1 MNQDW
6 WRRRW
11 WIPVTAVVLVLLV
24 AGVWGLVAEGPRTT
38 PPGLSQGSPTPSAP
52 ASAGPSADAGVG
64 SAPPGSPSATPSASA
79 SASAP
84 APPAPGK
91 ITTWAYQLQDYPSG
105 GLQHLAAGPYQMVVI
120 DLARDAH
127 SDFFRKD
134 EIGAVQRTGKRVLSY
149 FEIGSLEDFR
159 PEYPGLRKDAPEMF
173 ANEWG
178 DWPGEYFVR
187 YWDPRWWD
195 RVIKPRVDQAIASG
209 FDGVYLDTPLA
220 YEEIDLGAAQGR
232 DRDALG
238 REMTNLIVRISK
250 YAKERKPGFLIVPQN
265 SPELREHPGYTA
277 AIDGIAMEELF
288 YLATD
293 EPCTEDWCTEN
304 LANTRA
310 LRDAGKFVLAV
321 DYAVRRDAVSSAC
334 GRYRAERFAGT
345 VTVRDL
351 DRPAAICG

>member
-1 MNQDW
+1 MNQAW
-6 WRRRW
+6 WRRRR
-11 WIPVTAVVLVLLV
+11 WIVALAVVLVLVV
-24 AGVWGLVAEGPRTT
+24 AGVWGLVAEGPHTA
-38 PPGLSQGSPTPSAP
+38 PPVAQESPSAVP
-52 ASAGPSADAGVG
+52 PGPSATA
-64 SAPPGSPSATPSASA
+64 SPGPVPSLFPSPSPSGSSAAPSPVTPVR
-79 SASAP
+79 P
-84 APPAPGK
+84 PGK
-91 ITTWAYQLQDYPSG
+91 ITTWAYQLQDYPSD
-105 GLQHLAAGPYQMVVI
+105 GLAQLASGPYQLVVV

-127 SDFFRKD
+127 SDFFRAD
-134 EIGAVQRTGKRVLSY
+134 EIGAVQKTGKRVLSY

-159 PEYPGLRKDAPEMF
+159 PEYPGLRKDAPEIF

-187 YWDPRWWD
+187 YWDPRWWE
-195 RVIKPRVDQAIASG
+195 RVIQGRVDQAIAAG

-220 YEEIDLGAAQGR
+220 YEEIDLGAAQGK

-238 REMTNLIVRISK
+238 AEMTKLIVRISQ
-250 YAKERKPGFLIVPQN
+250 YAKAKRPGFLIVPQN

-293 EPCTEDWCTEN
+293 EACTEDWCTEN
-304 LANTRA
+304 LDNTRA

-321 DYAVRRDAVSSAC
+321 DYAVRKDAVSTAC
-334 GRYRAERFAGT
+334 RKYRDERFAGT

>member
-1 MNQDW
+1 MNKAW

-11 WIPVTAVVLVLLV
+11 WIPVTAVALVLLV

-38 PPGLSQGSPTPSAP
+38 PGPPPVADGSSPASPTPSS
-52 ASAGPSADAGVG
+52 ASDLG
-64 SAPPGSPSATPSASA
+64 SAPPGSPSVSPPASA
-79 SASAP
+79 SAS

-105 GLQHLAAGPYQMVVI
+105 GLQQLASGPYELVVI

-134 EIGAVQRTGKRVLSY
+134 EIAAVQRTGKRVLSY

-159 PEYPGLRKDAPEMF
+159 PEYPGLRRDAPEMF

-195 RVIKPRVDQAIASG
+195 RVIKARVDQAIAAG

-250 YAKERKPGFLIVPQN
+250 YAKERRPGFLIVPQN
-265 SPELREHPGYTA
+265 SPELRAHPGYTA

-321 DYAVRRDAVSSAC
+321 DYAVRGDAVSSAC
-334 GRYRAERFAGT
+334 RRYRDERFAGT